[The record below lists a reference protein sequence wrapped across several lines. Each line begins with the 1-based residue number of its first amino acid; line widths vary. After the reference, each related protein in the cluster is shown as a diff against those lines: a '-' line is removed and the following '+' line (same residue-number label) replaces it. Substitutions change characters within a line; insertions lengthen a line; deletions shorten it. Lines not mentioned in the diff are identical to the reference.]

1 MAVLPLMLML
11 AFALGE
17 DPSAVQDLDAGEIA
31 EIDDGNFVDL
41 FDDNDADSVSVE
53 HDSSHMGSGDM
64 KTALDTWEVLYGSDH
79 PSKLGASKE
88 DATEAEP
95 AEEAEEANP
104 KLEAKKEEAKKVTD
118 QLLKATSAKE
128 TGALEVKLGQLKDQ
142 VKEIEDADE
151 TPEQA
156 QANLQKQIQ
165 KEVARAR
172 NAKSEARKTLLAA
185 KDGATTEQ
193 AQKQMKDA
201 QKTIDKESKKL
212 AQAQAD
218 GDEQAAKASFDVIK
232 AKNQEINQASSATLI
247 SHEHKALVDS
257 AEAAM
262 SKFLDKPKVFAKISD
277 TKPTLV
283 EVKPEAPGADNAA
296 KEEVVEKAK
305 VEEAAA
311 SAQQSNA
318 EEKLSN
324 ATTPEAKTAAKEE
337 LKAAD
342 DKIVAAKVKEAAAE
356 AAEDDTASEVA
367 KTAAPGDQV
376 QLVAPLQALAKKAA
390 INAKEKQEKATE
402 AAAYAKKTAEKSA
415 EVAKKHAEKIKE
427 KEAKK
432 VEQVKKMALK
442 AKKSAESVVEKAEVM
457 EEKAGNPKAVEQ
469 EEKKEEEEKED
480 EAKQEIEEAE
490 EKKHDAVSKK
500 LEAEDEKKEAQ
511 DDLKKAVT
519 QGQID
524 RAKAVIQEQGEK
536 ERVAQR

>member
-1 MAVLPLMLML
+1 MGRDTALVMASRIAMAVLPLMLML

-41 FDDNDADSVSVE
+41 FDDDDADSVSVE

-104 KLEAKKEEAKKVTD
+104 KLEAKKEEEKKVTD

-128 TGALEVKLGQLKDQ
+128 TGALEVKLGQ

-185 KDGATTEQ
+185 KDEATTEQ

-201 QKTIDKESKKL
+201 QKIIEKESKKL

-218 GDEQAAKASFDVIK
+218 GDEEAAKASSEVIK

-257 AEAAM
+257 AEVAM

-277 TKPTLV
+277 TKPPLV

-311 SAQQSNA
+311 SAQQSKA

-442 AKKSAESVVEKAEVM
+442 AKESAKKIVKKAKKSAESVVEKAEVM

-490 EKKHDAVSKK
+490 EKKHDAVS
-500 LEAEDEKKEAQ
+500 
-511 DDLKKAVT
+511 
-519 QGQID
+519 
-524 RAKAVIQEQGEK
+524 
-536 ERVAQR
+536 

>member
-1 MAVLPLMLML
+1 MGRDTALVMASRIAMAVLPLMLML

-104 KLEAKKEEAKKVTD
+104 KLEAKKEEEKKVTD

-185 KDGATTEQ
+185 KDEATTEQ

-201 QKTIDKESKKL
+201 QKIIAKESKKL

-218 GDEQAAKASFDVIK
+218 GDEQAAKASSDVIK

-311 SAQQSNA
+311 SAQQSKA

-402 AAAYAKKTAEKSA
+402 KSA

-432 VEQVKKMALK
+432 VEQVKKMALKAKESAKKIVKK

-490 EKKHDAVSKK
+490 EKKHDAVS
-500 LEAEDEKKEAQ
+500 
-511 DDLKKAVT
+511 
-519 QGQID
+519 
-524 RAKAVIQEQGEK
+524 
-536 ERVAQR
+536 

>member
-1 MAVLPLMLML
+1 MGRDTALVMASRIAMAVLPLMLML

-104 KLEAKKEEAKKVTD
+104 KLEAKKEEEKKVTD

-185 KDGATTEQ
+185 KDEATTEQ

-201 QKTIDKESKKL
+201 QKIIAKESKKL

-218 GDEQAAKASFDVIK
+218 GDEQAAKASSDVIK

-262 SKFLDKPKVFAKISD
+262 SKFLDKPKVFSKISD
-277 TKPTLV
+277 TKPPLV

-442 AKKSAESVVEKAEVM
+442 AKESAKKIVKKAKKSAESVVEKAEVM

-490 EKKHDAVSKK
+490 EKKHDAVS
-500 LEAEDEKKEAQ
+500 
-511 DDLKKAVT
+511 
-519 QGQID
+519 
-524 RAKAVIQEQGEK
+524 
-536 ERVAQR
+536 